1 MTQEKK
7 LRKVLPLVAL
17 LGLTNT
23 TLANECKSQIS
34 VETANSFI
42 TQTGMMSSDEVI
54 IQPKLGI
61 KCGNFKGY
69 STIIDRVNG
78 QTDRYVIGG
87 IGILPINS
95 SNLTLR
101 GGFDNLHISKKE
113 KDIPRFRIGGTLKG
127 EINLDFDYFKFLDR
141 TEKSFLEW
149 NINKKLKLDDNLDIY
164 GKIGG
169 TFNEGFTVDNR
180 YYGEIGM
187 NYNLNNSTSIFT
199 IYQKQFEPIENEQIR
214 FGIKYNL

>member
-1 MTQEKK
+1 MKK
-7 LRKVLPLVAL
+7 TNNLRKILPLMGILGVSNGAL
-17 LGLTNT
+17 S
-23 TLANECKSQIS
+23 NECKTQIS
-34 VETANSFI
+34 LQAANSFT
-42 TQTGMMSSDEVI
+42 TQVGMISSNEPI

-87 IGILPINS
+87 IGTLPINS
-95 SNLTLR
+95 PNLTLR

-113 KDIPRFRIGGTLKG
+113 KNIPRFRIGGTLKG
-127 EINLDFDYFKFLDR
+127 EINLDFDYFKFLDKS
-141 TEKSFLEW
+141 EKSFLEW
-149 NINKKLKLDDNLDIY
+149 NINKKLKLEDNLEIY

-169 TFNEGFTVDNR
+169 TFNQGFTVDDR
-180 YYGEIGM
+180 YYAEIGK